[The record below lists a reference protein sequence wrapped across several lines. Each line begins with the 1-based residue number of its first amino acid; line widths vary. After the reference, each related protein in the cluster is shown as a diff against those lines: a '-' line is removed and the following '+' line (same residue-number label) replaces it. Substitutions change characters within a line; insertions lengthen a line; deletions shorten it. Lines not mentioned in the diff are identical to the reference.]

1 MAINNNIS
9 KKERI
14 VLVDGIDDQ
23 QALNLSEEYP
33 FAVFFTNYKNTIENP
48 TGTDRLSANIYKAG
62 HRYTKFQDVDRN
74 AIDINGHKVC
84 LSYDHTTGIVRL
96 YDAFTLKLIE
106 LTKIGVTRSNVIQ
119 EIDKDAFPKDINN
132 SYIIASDD
140 NVYTLRYKF
149 KYVQDDGFGNLTD
162 AYDYVDLNTTS
173 SFGLGTGISTSNGV
187 QTSDYVINLETSP
200 LAIQVPVATED
211 VPITDEDFHTS
222 RKVYKVLGNTQAY
235 ESGQS
240 ILSNVV
246 VHEQSKYDITKY
258 SYENKAEENHD
269 IKCNQYVMV
278 TDFDIAEKTVEG
290 NILFDEEIKISLDN
304 SLAFE
309 KKLICLPN
317 PAKPYDSTVTWEV
330 TNGDLPYPNF
340 VVDPK
345 NPFVFTL
352 SGQGNGEY
360 EVSVTMRN
368 EVTVPQSGGGTYTYT
383 NPIEKH
389 FTIKVQDNTPY
400 YWYVGTTIP
409 SQINREN
416 ITNEVSQPGFH
427 RIGKTNISNFFI
439 DLKNSPVEL
448 SEDSEEPVMYYI
460 MLPNIS
466 TFIPNHKIIPVHELD
481 TTTMG
486 YGDDTWEYVRIHTN
500 EDDKIVYNG
509 VTYDVYQSYNKVNQY
524 SGKLKFV

>member
-33 FAVFFTNYKNTIENP
+33 FAVFFTNYKNIIENP
-48 TGTDRLSANIYKAG
+48 TGTDRLNANIYKAG
-62 HRYTKFQDVDRN
+62 HRYTKFQDVDRT

-96 YDAFTLKLIE
+96 YDAFTLEEIE

-119 EIDKDAFPKDINN
+119 EIDKESFPVDTNG

-140 NVYTLRYKF
+140 NVYTLRYKL
-149 KYVQDDGFGNLTD
+149 KYVKDDGYGNTSD
-162 AYDYVDLNTTS
+162 AEEYVDLNMTS
-173 SFGLGTGISTSNGV
+173 SFGLETGLIRPGGV

-200 LAIQVPVATED
+200 LAIQVPVPTED
-211 VPITDEDFHTS
+211 IPITDKDFHTT
-222 RKVYKVLGNTQAY
+222 RKVYKALGNTQIY
-235 ESGQS
+235 ENGQP
-240 ILSNVV
+240 ILSYVIVN
-246 VHEQSKYDITKY
+246 EESKYNISKKI
-258 SYENKAEENHD
+258 NGIN
-269 IKCNQYVMV
+269 CNQYVMV

-304 SLAFE
+304 SLEFE

-317 PAKPYDSTVTWEV
+317 PAKPYDSKVTWEV
-330 TNGDLPYPNF
+330 KSGDSLPYPNF
-340 VVDPK
+340 VVDPH
-345 NPFVFTL
+345 NPFVCTL
-352 SGQGNGEY
+352 SGQGDGEY
-360 EVSVTMRN
+360 DVAVTMQN
-368 EVTVPQSGGGTYTYT
+368 EVKVPQAGGTYTYA

-416 ITNEVSQPGFH
+416 ITNEVSKPGFH
-427 RIGKTNISNFFI
+427 RIGKTNISNFFV

-448 SEDSEEPVMYYI
+448 SEEPVMYYI

>member
-33 FAVFFTNYKNTIENP
+33 FAVFFTNYKNIIENP
-48 TGTDRLSANIYKAG
+48 TGTDRLNANIYKAG
-62 HRYTKFQDVDRN
+62 HRYTKFQDVDRKG
-74 AIDINGHKVC
+74 IDINGHRVC

-96 YDAFTLKLIE
+96 YDAFTLQEIE

-119 EIDKDAFPKDINN
+119 EIAKEDFPVDTNG

-149 KYVQDDGFGNLTD
+149 KYIQDDGFGNLTD
-162 AYDYVDLNTTS
+162 TYDYVDLNTTS
-173 SFGLGTGISTSNGV
+173 SFGLGAGLGGGDI

-200 LAIQVPVATED
+200 SAEQVPVATED
-211 VPITDEDFHTS
+211 IPITDEDFHTS
-222 RKVYKVLGNTQAY
+222 RKVYKVLGNTQTY
-235 ESGQS
+235 DNGQS
-240 ILSNVV
+240 ELSNVV
-246 VHEQSKYDITKY
+246 VHEQSKYDVTKS
-258 SYENKAEENHD
+258 SYENIAEENTD
-269 IKCNQYVMV
+269 IKCNQYVMA
-278 TDFDIAEKTVEG
+278 TDFDIAEKTTEG
-290 NILFDEEIKISLDN
+290 NILFDEELKISLDN
-304 SLAFE
+304 SLEFE
-309 KKLICLPN
+309 KKLICLTN

-330 TNGDLPYPNF
+330 TNGDNPPYPNF

-345 NPFVFTL
+345 NPFVCTL
-352 SGQGNGEY
+352 SGQGDGEY
-360 EVSVTMRN
+360 EVSVTMQN
-368 EVTVPQSGGGTYTYT
+368 SVTVPQAGGTYTYT
-383 NPIEKH
+383 NPIVKN

-409 SQINREN
+409 SQTNREN
-416 ITNEVSQPGFH
+416 ITNEVSKPGFH
-427 RIGKTNISNFFI
+427 RIGKTNIENFFI